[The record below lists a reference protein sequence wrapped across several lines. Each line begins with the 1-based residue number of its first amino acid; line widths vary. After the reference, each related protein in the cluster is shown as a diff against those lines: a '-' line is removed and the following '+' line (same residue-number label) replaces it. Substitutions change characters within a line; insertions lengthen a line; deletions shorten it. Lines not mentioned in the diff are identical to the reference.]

1 MGLINK
7 LLFFSFLS
15 FLAWSCGE
23 EGNDSGAAPSEE
35 DINEAAVIF
44 EEAYSDMENIFSELE
59 ESDLTDLEAEMTLT
73 YLQIEEALELDP
85 NNLDANFSLG
95 LMSFMLILSSNSFDD
110 MLNQWEE
117 YFDETTPFEY
127 NPYNL
132 FMGKSGF
139 GLPTSAEKISVP
151 IEPFILA
158 PIRIMTMPSDYVP
171 QFSELQDIIRT
182 DILPYVDSGIS
193 ALALIQENPDY
204 VFTVSSAMQPD
215 VGSSALEMDMTEVYI
230 IDMMLHALKAICNTL
245 IGHNFN
251 FITHDANGILEELN
265 LGSDFGTLNT
275 NGGDDLLAAHN
286 AMQNAITK
294 LENAIDFLESETDD
308 QGNDMI
314 VQLDD
319 PSEYQEV
326 RDGLVEVRNAITQPT
341 WLYFSTESEYYD
353 YNYGYY
359 YNEEDDSIL
368 VDIQQFY
375 LNPFQDL
382 KQLLP
387 PYVVTTQNIVD
398 WDYLESVDA
407 YYNYSDQPLL
417 YFEVDIEDVNEYSYF
432 EYALEID
439 PYGNRNADDWYDN
452 VVSIPQNVVEHVNH
466 IADSLALIFPDNL
479 VEAYLYWSCYEE
491 YEDNCSN
498 GDSYVR
504 WYVYD
509 AEFEDGFTAPV
520 ITWEANNFNDWK
532 DGWPDPTFNG
542 ILPNWNVND
551 LLDFLGFDNGYDW
564 EKTIDW

>member
-1 MGLINK
+1 
-7 LLFFSFLS
+7 
-15 FLAWSCGE
+15 
-23 EGNDSGAAPSEE
+23 
-35 DINEAAVIF
+35 
-44 EEAYSDMENIFSELE
+44 
-59 ESDLTDLEAEMTLT
+59 
-73 YLQIEEALELDP
+73 
-85 NNLDANFSLG
+85 
-95 LMSFMLILSSNSFDD
+95 
-110 MLNQWEE
+110 
-117 YFDETTPFEY
+117 
-127 NPYNL
+127 
-132 FMGKSGF
+132 
-139 GLPTSAEKISVP
+139 
-151 IEPFILA
+151 
-158 PIRIMTMPSDYVP
+158 
-171 QFSELQDIIRT
+171 
-182 DILPYVDSGIS
+182 
-193 ALALIQENPDY
+193 
-204 VFTVSSAMQPD
+204 
-215 VGSSALEMDMTEVYI
+215 
-230 IDMMLHALKAICNTL
+230 
-245 IGHNFN
+245 
-251 FITHDANGILEELN
+251 
-265 LGSDFGTLNT
+265 
-275 NGGDDLLAAHN
+275 DDLLAAHN